1 MKKLIMFFVVASFI
15 FFGCKDENNPISPTV
30 NQLSKGTEITNPNW
44 ITLPKSKNM
53 MIESDFSK
61 IKSIDGNKG
70 GFIELKTEYS
80 GGVTGKVKIH
90 AKIHFPKKSFNGI
103 KDISL
108 MLDSQNGLTTFY
120 PHMIFSKAA
129 EYNLDIEGLD
139 LSNTDKNNIDFVYQA
154 PDGSIQK
161 VKYKKIYIDLKK
173 GELKIVKAIL
183 PHFSRYGW
191 LR

>member
-1 MKKLIMFFVVASFI
+1 MKKILLTIAVAALFM
-15 FFGCKDENNPISPTV
+15 FGCQDENSPISPTV
-30 NQLSKGTEITNPNW
+30 SQLSQGTEITNPNW
-44 ITLPKSKNM
+44 ITLPKSKDM
-53 MIESDFSK
+53 MIESGFSK
-61 IKSIDGNKG
+61 IKSINGKKG
-70 GFIELKTEYS
+70 GDIELKTEYS

-90 AKIHFPKKSFNGI
+90 AKIHFPKNSFSGI

-161 VKYKKIYIDLKK
+161 VKYDKIHIDLKK
-173 GELKIVKAIL
+173 GKLEIVKAIL